1 MHDGPARNIGFGGDL
16 EDHNTRL
23 PISSPVVRRL
33 QPGFAAFLT
42 FFPQPLPPR
51 RSTMERHHLMSGGR
65 YPVLR
70 TIGIFYLIGGAVTVL
85 AGLFFALW
93 TLVGPAVGWL
103 GMEQGMSF
111 GERLLYACGLLAGT
125 FFAALTM
132 YAIAEVIKL
141 FIDMSN
147 SLRLMACNVPGM
159 TTTTATTMAR
169 EGEVMV
175 TTEAGGHRNRLS
187 FLDDETAEAAL
198 IKGH

>member
-1 MHDGPARNIGFGGDL
+1 
-16 EDHNTRL
+16 
-23 PISSPVVRRL
+23 
-33 QPGFAAFLT
+33 
-42 FFPQPLPPR
+42 
-51 RSTMERHHLMSGGR
+51 MERHHLMSGGR

-70 TIGIFYLIGGAVTVL
+70 TIGIFYLIGGAVVVL
-85 AGLFFALW
+85 AGLFGALW

-103 GMEQGMSF
+103 GMETGMSF
-111 GERLLYACGLLAGT
+111 GERLLYSVGMLAGT

-132 YAIAEVIKL
+132 YAVAEVIKL

-159 TTTTATTMAR
+159 TVTTTPAS
-169 EGEVMV
+169 EGQVLV
-175 TTEAGGHRNRLS
+175 TTEASGHRNRLS

>member
-1 MHDGPARNIGFGGDL
+1 
-16 EDHNTRL
+16 
-23 PISSPVVRRL
+23 
-33 QPGFAAFLT
+33 
-42 FFPQPLPPR
+42 
-51 RSTMERHHLMSGGR
+51 MERHHLMSGGR

-70 TIGIFYLIGGAVTVL
+70 TIGIFYLIGGAVIVL
-85 AGLFFALW
+85 AGLFGAIW
-93 TLVGPAVGWL
+93 TLIGPAVGWL
-103 GMEQGMSF
+103 GMETGMSF
-111 GERLLYACGLLAGT
+111 GERLLYSVGMLAGT

-132 YAIAEVIKL
+132 FAVAEVIKL

-159 TTTTATTMAR
+159 TVSTTAAAPAA
-169 EGEVMV
+169 GEVMV